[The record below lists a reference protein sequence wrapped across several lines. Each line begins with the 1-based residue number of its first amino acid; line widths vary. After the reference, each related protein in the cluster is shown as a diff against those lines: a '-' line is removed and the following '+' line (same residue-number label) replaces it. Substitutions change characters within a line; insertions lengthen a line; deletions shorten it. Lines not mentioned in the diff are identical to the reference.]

1 MRGMDGTARRE
12 RMRRLLERR
21 EREGLTYR
29 ELARRS
35 GESAGTLSWWSHR
48 LRHEGGRKRPNGFV
62 ELIPARSPRERGAEG
77 FEIELLS
84 GRRIRVGAEFEER
97 ALARLVAL
105 LEAGC

>member
-1 MRGMDGTARRE
+1 MGGATRRE

-21 EREGLTYR
+21 EREGLTYE

-35 GESAGTLSWWSHR
+35 GERAGTLSWWSHH
-48 LRHEGGRKRPNGFV
+48 LRQEGARRRSRAFV
-62 ELIPARSPRERGAEG
+62 ELVPARTRRESGAEG
-77 FEIELLS
+77 FEVVLLS
-84 GRRIRVGAEFEER
+84 GRRIRTGAEFNEG